1 MGEVKC
7 SSTVFFENPFWV
19 IVFERYEDGKLSAVK
34 LTLGAEPKSSELYE
48 LFLKHYYSLQY
59 SPAVEVAVKDARKNP
74 KRIQREIRKALD
86 THGVGTRSQQ
96 ALQLQREQNRLERK
110 SKSREQ
116 KRAEEKRR
124 FELKQQK
131 RKNKH
136 RGR

>member
-1 MGEVKC
+1 MPEPVG
-7 SSTVFFENPFWV
+7 SS
-19 IVFERYEDGKLSAVK
+19 
-34 LTLGAEPKSSELYE
+34 
-48 LFLKHYYSLQY
+48 
-59 SPAVEVAVKDARKNP
+59 AVEVAVKDARKNP

-131 RKNKH
+131 RKNTH